1 MYDSNDKVDLLT
13 LEVSSQNREDMEIDL
28 EEFPAADDLT
38 VLEDQDEL
46 ALRALHADQWSQQD
60 LFDASKLLDVV
71 NQLSPGSSSGQPE
84 GHLDYLSEFWAGV
97 QVDAE
102 EVALARDSASPQWGP
117 RSPPPPEPMVQ
128 VEAGDTMREA
138 QPAASVNR
146 ERIAR

>member
-1 MYDSNDKVDLLT
+1 MSDNHNNVNLLT
-13 LEVSSQNREDMEIDL
+13 LEVSSQDREDMEIDL

-46 ALRALHADQWSQQD
+46 ALRALHANQWSQQD
-60 LFDASKLLDVV
+60 LFDASQLLDVV

-128 VEAGDTMREA
+128 VEAGDTMQEA
-138 QPAASVNR
+138 QPAAYVTGESV
-146 ERIAR
+146 AM